1 MSKSINEIRLALN
14 NVNSLDDEL
23 LRRYSDD
30 ARKGVRRLIDRKIK
44 QLHQQKDKIQAF
56 QKRLKY
62 EHQFWNNNVNLV
74 AGVDEVGRGP
84 LAGPVVAAAVI
95 LPHDFSVYEVN
106 DSKKLSPKK
115 RLSLSEQIKNQA
127 IAYSFGIAS
136 NKLIDKINIYE
147 ATRIAMKDAI
157 LGLKYQP
164 NHIIVDAMDI
174 DVPLPQLKLIKGD
187 SKSASVSA
195 ASIIAK
201 VYRDTLMDEYA
212 LQYPEYD
219 FDHNAGYGTKKHLL
233 ALKEYGATPIHRI
246 SFKPVSDM
254 LFY

>member
-1 MSKSINEIRLALN
+1 MSKSINEIKLALK
-14 NVNSLDDEL
+14 NVNSLDDKL
-23 LRRYSDD
+23 LQIYYDD
-30 ARKGVRRLIDRKIK
+30 ERKGVRQLVNRKIK
-44 QLHQQKDKIQAF
+44 RLRQQRDEIHAF
-56 QKRLKY
+56 QERLKY
-62 EHQFWNNNVNLV
+62 EHQFWNSNVNLV

-95 LPHDFSVYEVN
+95 LPRNFSLYTVN

-115 RLSLSEQIKNQA
+115 RLALSKQIKKQSL
-127 IAYSFGIAS
+127 AYSFGVVS

-147 ATRIAMKDAI
+147 ATRVAMKDAI
-157 LGLKYQP
+157 LGLKEQP

-174 DVPLPQLKLIKGD
+174 DVPIPQLKLIKGD
-187 SKSASVSA
+187 AKSASVSA

-201 VYRDTLMDEYA
+201 VYRDALMDEYA

-233 ALKEYGATPIHRI
+233 ALKEYGATPIHRT
-246 SFKPVSDM
+246 SFKPVSDI
-254 LFY
+254 FT